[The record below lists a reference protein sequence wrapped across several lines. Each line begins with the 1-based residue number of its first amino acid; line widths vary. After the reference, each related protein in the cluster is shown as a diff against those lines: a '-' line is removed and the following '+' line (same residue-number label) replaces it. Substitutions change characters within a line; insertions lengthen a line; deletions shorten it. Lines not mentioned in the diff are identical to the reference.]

1 MSGWQSKKRKA
12 QDLQRIVSVW
22 EQNEFDLFMQQIR
35 LYRNTGMSIPT
46 IAQTLNTSED
56 VILQVLKNG

>member
-46 IAQTLNTSED
+46 IAKTLNTTEA
-56 VILQVLKNG
+56 VITQVLKDG

>member
-1 MSGWQSKKRKA
+1 MSGYQSKKRKT
-12 QDLQRIVSVW
+12 QDLQRIISVW
-22 EQNEFDLFMQQIR
+22 EENEFDLFMQQIR

-56 VILQVLKNG
+56 VISQVLKNG

>member
-1 MSGWQSKKRKA
+1 MSGYQSKKRKA

-46 IAQTLNTSED
+46 IASTLNTSED
-56 VILQVLKNG
+56 VISQVLKNG

>member
-1 MSGWQSKKRKA
+1 MSGYQSKKKKT

-22 EQNEFDLFMQQIR
+22 EENEFDLFMQQIR
-35 LYRNTGMSIPT
+35 LYRNIGMSVPT

-56 VILQVLKNG
+56 VISQVLNNG

>member
-1 MSGWQSKKRKA
+1 MSGYRSKKQMAADR
-12 QDLQRIVSVW
+12 QRIVSLW

-46 IAQTLNTSED
+46 IAATLNTTEA
-56 VILQVLKNG
+56 VITQVLKDG

>member
-1 MSGWQSKKRKA
+1 MSGWQSKKQSAADR
-12 QDLQRIVSVW
+12 QRIVSVW

-46 IAQTLNTSED
+46 IAKTLNTTEA
-56 VILQVLKNG
+56 VITKVLQDG

>member
-1 MSGWQSKKRKA
+1 MSGYQSKKRKT

-35 LYRNTGMSIPT
+35 LYRNIGMSIPT

-56 VILQVLKNG
+56 VISQVLNNG

>member
-1 MSGWQSKKRKA
+1 MSGWQSKKKKA

-22 EQNEFDLFMQQIR
+22 EENEFDLFMQQIR

-56 VILQVLKNG
+56 VISQVLKNG

>member
-1 MSGWQSKKRKA
+1 MSGWQSKKRKT

-35 LYRNTGMSIPT
+35 LYRNIGMSVPT

-56 VILQVLKNG
+56 VITQVLNNG

>member
-1 MSGWQSKKRKA
+1 MSGWQSKKKRA

-22 EQNEFDLFMQQIR
+22 EENEFDLFMQQIR
-35 LYRNTGMSIPT
+35 LYRNIGMSIPT

-56 VILQVLKNG
+56 VISQVLNNG

>member
-46 IAQTLNTSED
+46 IAQTLNTSEA
-56 VILQVLKNG
+56 VITEVLKNG

>member
-56 VILQVLKNG
+56 VISQVLKNG

>member
-1 MSGWQSKKRKA
+1 MSGYQSKKRKT

-22 EQNEFDLFMQQIR
+22 EENEFDLFMQQIR

-56 VILQVLKNG
+56 VISQVLNNG

>member
-1 MSGWQSKKRKA
+1 MSGWQSKKKKT

-22 EQNEFDLFMQQIR
+22 EENEFDLFMQQIR
-35 LYRNTGMSIPT
+35 LYRNIGMSIPT

-56 VILQVLKNG
+56 VITQVLNNG

>member
-46 IAQTLNTSED
+46 IAKTLNTTEE
-56 VILQVLKNG
+56 VITQVLKDG

>member
-1 MSGWQSKKRKA
+1 MSGYQSKKRKT

-46 IAQTLNTSED
+46 IASTLNTSED
-56 VILQVLKNG
+56 VITQVLKDG

>member
-46 IAQTLNTSED
+46 IAKTLNTTEA
-56 VILQVLKNG
+56 VITKVLQNG

>member
-56 VILQVLKNG
+56 VISQVLNNG

>member
-1 MSGWQSKKRKA
+1 MSGYRSKKRKT

>member
-1 MSGWQSKKRKA
+1 MSGYQSKKRKT

-46 IAQTLNTSED
+46 IASTLNTSED

>member
-1 MSGWQSKKRKA
+1 MSGWQSKKKKT

-22 EQNEFDLFMQQIR
+22 EENEFDLFMQQIR
-35 LYRNTGMSIPT
+35 LYRNIGMSIPT

-56 VILQVLKNG
+56 VISQVLNNG

>member
-1 MSGWQSKKRKA
+1 MSGYQSKKRKA

-56 VILQVLKNG
+56 VISQVLNNG

>member
-1 MSGWQSKKRKA
+1 MSGYQSKKRKA

>member
-46 IAQTLNTSED
+46 IAKTLNTTEA
-56 VILQVLKNG
+56 VITKVLENG

>member
-1 MSGWQSKKRKA
+1 MSGWQSKKRKT

-46 IAQTLNTSED
+46 IAKTLNTTEA
-56 VILQVLKNG
+56 VITKVLENG

>member
-1 MSGWQSKKRKA
+1 MSGYQSKKRKA

-56 VILQVLKNG
+56 VITQVLKNG

>member
-56 VILQVLKNG
+56 VITQVLNNG

>member
-1 MSGWQSKKRKA
+1 MSGWQSKKRKT

-56 VILQVLKNG
+56 VISQVLNNG

>member
-1 MSGWQSKKRKA
+1 MSGWQSKKRKG

-46 IAQTLNTSED
+46 IAKTLNTTEA
-56 VILQVLKNG
+56 VITQVLKDG